1 MFNYEERKKISK
13 DKNVFAKLIEEYPS
27 KYKKILAYLYMG
39 EELKVNNHVLFM
51 DGETNL
57 FIKGTKEVKGEF
69 IENILLCVNNEFEY
83 YIKKAHEIYKD
94 DKDKMFLASA
104 TLVLYNI

>member
-13 DKNVFAKLIEEYPS
+13 DKNLFVKLIEEYPS

-39 EELKVNNHVLFM
+39 EELNVDNNVLFM

-57 FIKGTKEVKGEF
+57 FIKATKEVNGK
-69 IENILLCVNNEFEY
+69 IVENVLLCVNNEFEH
-83 YIKKAHEIYKD
+83 YIKKAYELYKD

-104 TLVLYNI
+104 TLVLYNM